1 MKNKV
6 PSFTAISFHVAGMV
20 TLASVVLLGCA
31 GSSTSGGTTPSALL
45 GSNPWTLTFSDSPCV
60 LHGAKAL
67 VTDGGCGEQ
76 RQLAMTPAIASSLGA
91 KVQKLKAEREATAGG
106 MATILTSGATTTR
119 IDQAQGIAIL
129 TELQGYLDA
138 ASIAAREVRFAG
150 DVAGITCAAGQ
161 VVLTIDTC
169 PGDPSTP
176 YADVCGLATH
186 TCGVPQA
193 AGAAC
198 QYNAACS
205 SKHCS
210 AANVCE

>member
-1 MKNKV
+1 MKKIQLDLRLARV
-6 PSFTAISFHVAGMV
+6 GAVAAF
-20 TLASVVLLGCA
+20 ASAVLFGCA

-45 GSNPWTLTFSDSPCV
+45 GSEAWTLTFSDSPCV
-60 LHGAKAL
+60 LHGAKAV

-91 KVQKLKAEREATAGG
+91 KVQKLTAEREATAGG
-106 MATILTSGATTTR
+106 MVTVLTSGATTTR
-119 IDQAQGIAIL
+119 IDQGQGIAIL

-138 ASIAAREVRFAG
+138 ANIAAREARFAG

-169 PGDPSTP
+169 PGVAGT
-176 YADVCGLATH
+176 ADVCGPATH

-210 AANVCE
+210 AASVCE